1 MRNLVFV
8 LFALAYGFLSGIGFE
23 RYLYMKN
30 EHSSTTKLQTDNVVC
45 ENKLG
50 KLKTKFNEMIF
61 KMNDKIDQTIR
72 SNNDE
77 NTKGVVSKINK
88 TLTAPLVKQ
97 FETERSSQK
106 LPHSITLNN
115 GNKNGD
121 NIGNNNDNS
130 NNNNDNDNSNGN
142 KAINDNV
149 EVALVKTIMHT
160 YDELNE
166 RERILLENIINTNA
180 ESNFYRSSQAYIDQ
194 KPEKSTTIQ

>member
-88 TLTAPLVKQ
+88 TLIATIQ
-97 FETERSSQK
+97 FKYS
-106 LPHSITLNN
+106 
-115 GNKNGD
+115 
-121 NIGNNNDNS
+121 
-130 NNNNDNDNSNGN
+130 
-142 KAINDNV
+142 KAVIMKDTDI
-149 EVALVKTIMHT
+149 VALRIV
-160 YDELNE
+160 NE
-166 RERILLENIINTNA
+166 ANN
-180 ESNFYRSSQAYIDQ
+180 
-194 KPEKSTTIQ
+194 PP